1 MGCAVQTHKSS
12 EQWGTWVANT
22 INGWYLQTSHEHYW
36 CHQIYVKKT
45 KSERISDTVFFKHR
59 YLTQPS
65 VTPVDRIIKALGDST
80 QALKGRRNLK
90 GIEQIKA
97 LTQNDELLNNIL
109 TTNKTPTGKVTFYE
123 ATKPPQEVQTAPR
136 VNNISNS
143 VKEHTAI
150 NTAIINKPLTI
161 NTPPPRVET
170 SIDKISI
177 LNMPPPR
184 VVESS
189 KADREKIML
198 NPNRIK
204 LWQHI
209 SNSANNRARIHHCH
223 QMALCNNN
231 QREHVQFVC
240 NTDTGNYLN
249 YWQLMRDTKHAKVWS
264 ESSEKWIW
272 TTCARSWRQ
281 SHKNKHHLLYP
292 KRSHSNW

>member
-1 MGCAVQTHKSS
+1 
-12 EQWGTWVANT
+12 
-22 INGWYLQTSHEHYW
+22 
-36 CHQIYVKKT
+36 
-45 KSERISDTVFFKHR
+45 
-59 YLTQPS
+59 

-204 LWQHI
+204 L
-209 SNSANNRARIHHCH
+209 
-223 QMALCNNN
+223 
-231 QREHVQFVC
+231 
-240 NTDTGNYLN
+240 
-249 YWQLMRDTKHAKVWS
+249 
-264 ESSEKWIW
+264 
-272 TTCARSWRQ
+272 
-281 SHKNKHHLLYP
+281 
-292 KRSHSNW
+292 